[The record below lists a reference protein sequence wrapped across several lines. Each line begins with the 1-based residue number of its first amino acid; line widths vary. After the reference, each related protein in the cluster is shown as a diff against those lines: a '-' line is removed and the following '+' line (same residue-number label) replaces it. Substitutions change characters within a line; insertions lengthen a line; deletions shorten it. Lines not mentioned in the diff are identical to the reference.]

1 MYATERQA
9 QIERLVTTA
18 GRASVAELAE
28 RLQVTTE
35 TIRRDLDRLESIG
48 DVRRV
53 HGGAVAADRGS
64 TTERDLSERS
74 AQDLDAKR
82 AIAVAAAAM
91 VPPRFAGTLLL
102 DAGSTTELVA
112 EKLAARPAAEVAALT
127 VISNSVP
134 VIARLAGNPAIR
146 ARRPRRSGPWPHGRR
161 RRPHDDRAA
170 AGHAPRPRLHRY
182 QRRRSAFGLWTPD
195 PDEAAVK
202 RADRRSSSS
211 HDRRRGCRQARCGSC
226 SSRSARRSDELDVLV
241 ADSSPARVA
250 RHALADADAEVCAR
264 MIVTLTAN
272 PAIDR
277 TIELSAALAPGDV
290 QTCRAV
296 RRTCG
301 R

>member
-134 VIARLAGNPAIR
+134 VIARLAGNPAIGLV
-146 ARRPRRSGPWPHGRR
+146 ALGGRVR
-161 RRPHDDRAA
+161 GLTAA
-170 AGHAPRPRLHRY
+170 AVGPTTIEQLQDMRTDLAFIGTNGVA
-182 QRRRSAFGLWTPD
+182 SAFGLSTPD

-202 RADRRSSSS
+202 RQMVRSS
-211 HDRRRGCRQARCGSC
+211 RRTIAVADASKFGAEALTRFATL
-226 SSRSARRSDELDVLV
+226 DELDGLV
-241 ADSSPARVA
+241 TDSAPDAS
-250 RHALADADAEVCAR
+250 LADALEGAGVEV
-264 MIVTLTAN
+264 V
-272 PAIDR
+272 
-277 TIELSAALAPGDV
+277 LA
-290 QTCRAV
+290 
-296 RRTCG
+296 
-301 R
+301 